1 MPRLLGALLA
11 AGASLLVLALY
22 LVAMDE
28 SVGGGP
34 EPERRLQRL
43 ARPIPVYEVQAE
55 WTEDEETFLS
65 TRVRT

>member
-11 AGASLLVLALY
+11 AGASLLVILLY

-28 SVGGGP
+28 SA

-43 ARPIPVYEVQAE
+43 ARPIPVYEAQAE
-55 WTEDEETFLS
+55 WTEDDETFLS